1 MKNATKRGGRVAAIV
16 VLGVCVGACVP
27 AAAAE
32 PAVTISEKTTRI
44 TEPLRKDGFPDYV
57 AALND
62 ICAEG
67 VTADNNAAVLFM
79 QAFGPTP
86 IHEPMRPRFFRM
98 LGIEEPP
105 GEGAYLVDFDSY
117 RRQHLAGQDEPIGD
131 GAAFATLQDAYSQAM
146 ERPWSADE
154 FPEVAAWVAA
164 NAGPLELVVEGTK
177 RPRFYSP
184 MISSADDGSS
194 DMVIMVLLPVLQELR
209 EAARLLKARAMLR
222 LQEGD
227 LDAAWQDLLTC
238 HRLGRSAAQDPT
250 LIGALVGIAIDSVA
264 INGDTWIAADDRLS
278 AAAAERIVADL
289 QTLEPFPPMV
299 ESLDT
304 AERFAFLDAVC
315 AVASGRA
322 SLSDL
327 TGDGSVEPPGW
338 VTRTAA
344 ALLVDWDSILRK
356 GNRWYDRMVATAE
369 LGTYRER
376 REAFAVIEG
385 DLDRLGASVRDAGNV
400 WSAIISPRA
409 TVSEQLGNVFV
420 SLLLPALSA
429 AMEAEGRA
437 MALGRMNEVTFA
449 MAAYRA
455 EHGNYPATL
464 ADLEREQKTPL
475 PRDPFS
481 EEAFRYRR
489 EGQGFVVYSV
499 GPNLRDDEGKVYYL
513 DRDENGEPGQK
524 SEWDDFRIRVPPRTA
539 EGE

>member
-1 MKNATKRGGRVAAIV
+1 MKNTMKRSDLCVAGIMV
-16 VLGVCVGACVP
+16 WGVCVGAWLPVS
-27 AAAAE
+27 AAE

-79 QAFGPTP
+79 QAFGPGP
-86 IHEPMRPRFFRM
+86 IHEAMRPRFFRM

-105 GEGAYLVDFDSY
+105 SEGAYLVSFEGFCE
-117 RRQHLAGQDEPIGD
+117 QHAAGEEQIGD
-131 GAAFATLQDAYSQAM
+131 GEAFEKRLDAYSQAM

-164 NAGPLELVVEGTK
+164 NAAPLALIVEGTQ
-177 RPRFYSP
+177 RPRYYAP
-184 MISSADDGSS
+184 MISSSDDDSS
-194 DMVIMVLLPVLQELR
+194 DMVILVLLPVLQELR

-222 LQEGD
+222 IQEGD
-227 LDAAWQDLLTC
+227 INAAWQDLLAC
-238 HRLGRSAAQDPT
+238 HRLGRLAAQDPT

-264 INGDTWIAADDRLS
+264 INGDTWIAADGRIS
-278 AAAAERIVADL
+278 TAVAERIVTDL

-344 ALLVDWDSILRK
+344 AILVDWDSILRK

-369 LGTYRER
+369 LGTFRER
-376 REAFAVIEG
+376 REAFAVIEA
-385 DLDRLGASVRDAGNV
+385 DLDQLGASVGDARNV
-400 WSAIISPRA
+400 WSVIISPRA

-449 MAAYRA
+449 LAAYRA
-455 EHGNYPATL
+455 AHGTYPATL
-464 ADLEREQKTPL
+464 ADLEQEQKTPL
-475 PRDPFS
+475 PGDPFS
-481 EEAFRYRR
+481 GEAFRYRR
-489 EGQGFVVYSV
+489 EDEGFVVYSV
-499 GPNLRDDEGKVYYL
+499 GPNLRDDDGKVYYL

-524 SEWDDFRIRVPPRTA
+524 SEWDDFRIRVPLNTA
-539 EGE
+539 GSE